1 MAQGEVTR
9 IHFITCA
16 ASGVGRKTALLVT
29 ARGFRVGG
37 YDVDPGGGG

>member
-1 MAQGEVTR
+1 MAREEVTR
-9 IHFITCA
+9 VLLFTRA
-16 ASGVGRKTALLVT
+16 ASGVERKTALLAT